1 MSRPKK
7 SRAHNLAA
15 AWGDC
20 KFIWGVPSP
29 RKKMLGINTAQTF
42 IARSQKRPVKVQ
54 GEQNIT
60 LDPITLSSPQRIALL
75 LNVILLPRCFSK
87 TFTDIMF
94 FSLPSYV
101 FTFLFNTYRLL
112 FAVIII
118 ISRLTSC
125 N

>member
-7 SRAHNLAA
+7 NPEHT
-15 AWGDC
+15 
-20 KFIWGVPSP
+20 IWQPLGGIVSLFGGLPP
-29 RKKMLGINTAQTF
+29 PPKKMLGINTAQTL
-42 IARSQKRPVKVQ
+42 IARSQKRPIKVQ

-75 LNVILLPRCFSK
+75 LNVILLPGCFSK

-112 FAVIII
+112 FAVII
-118 ISRLTSC
+118 SRLTSC